1 MLASTPINLPAI
13 VVVTYNRTDS
23 LKRLLN
29 SIDLADYAGY
39 KNVPLVISVDK
50 SDRSEV
56 LDLVK
61 GFVWKHGSKEIVEH
75 KVNLGLRKHILA
87 CGDLSDQYGAVIVL
101 EDDLLVSPAFYD
113 YAVQAMNF
121 YVDADEVGGIGL
133 YSYNYNDWVRL
144 PFIPLDDG
152 YDNYF
157 FQCATSWGQLWT
169 HKQWRGFKQWYEIN
183 SDSLFENDRLLPNSV
198 KQWPQSSWKKYF
210 VAYLV
215 YENKFFVYSRTAL
228 ATTFATVGTHVKN
241 VTMEYQVPLLLQR
254 KQFHFSPLE
263 KSLSVYDVFY
273 ELLPNRLK
281 KLNCDLEEL
290 DFECDFYGVKALEN
304 IESKYL
310 ISIRKCEKPIKSYS
324 IHQLPHELNV
334 VFDVAGD
341 FFHLAEVSSFGEI
354 SQRTQRAQFIALW
367 KGIGMSRCWDL
378 YFRFLFSRLKQK
390 LKFAQVRTK

>member
-1 MLASTPINLPAI
+1 MSNSSELPAI
-13 VVVTYNRTDS
+13 VVVTYNRTES
-23 LKRLLN
+23 LKRLLD
-29 SIDLADYAGY
+29 SIDRADYTGY
-39 KNVPLVISVDK
+39 ENVPLVISVDK

-56 LDLVK
+56 LDLAK
-61 GFVWKHGSKEIVEH
+61 SFVWKHGSKEVIEH
-75 KVNLGLRKHILA
+75 NVNLGLRKHILA

-121 YVDADEVGGIGL
+121 YADADEVGGIGL

-169 HKQWRGFKQWYEIN
+169 RKQWQGFKQWYEIN
-183 SDSLFENDRLLPNSV
+183 SNSLFENDRLLPNSV

-228 ATTFATVGTHVKN
+228 VTTFATVGTHVKN
-241 VTMEYQVPLLLQR
+241 ATMEYQVPLLLQR
-254 KQFHFSPLE
+254 KRFRFSYFE
-263 KSLSVYDVFY
+263 KSLSTYDVFY
-273 ELLPNRLK
+273 ELLPRCLKALNRE
-281 KLNCDLEEL
+281 LEEL
-290 DFECDFYGVKALEN
+290 DFECDFYGTKLLEN
-304 IESKYL
+304 IKTKYL
-310 ISIRKCEKPIKSYS
+310 ISIRECKNPLKSYS
-324 IHQLPHELNV
+324 IHQLPQELNV
-334 VFDVAGD
+334 VFDAAGN
-341 FFHLAEVSSFGEI
+341 FFNLGEVSGFRGI
-354 SQRTQRAQFIALW
+354 SQRTQGAQFIALW

-390 LKFAQVRTK
+390 LKLAQVRTK